1 MADRRRKVSRVRCD
15 AFNDD
20 PLRVGRI
27 ATGIP
32 PQSEIAL
39 CSARLSAAS
48 HPVRLTILFALELE
62 ALCVCELSSLL
73 EMSAPAAM
81 HHIQRLAGE
90 GLIDVEK
97 RGKFAEY
104 FLTELGQEIVG
115 WAHTFSEAKAS
126 A

>member
-1 MADRRRKVSRVRCD
+1 MADRRKKVGRIRCD

-20 PLRVGRI
+20 PLRVARV
-27 ATGIP
+27 ATSIP
-32 PQSEIAL
+32 PQSAIAL
-39 CSARLSAAS
+39 CAARLSAAS
-48 HPVRLTILFALELE
+48 HPVRLTILFALEQE
-62 ALCVCELSSLL
+62 ALCVGELSSLL
-73 EMSAPAAM
+73 ETSSPAAM

-104 FLTELGQEIVG
+104 FLTETGQETVD
-115 WAHTFSEAKAS
+115 WAHSWSEAKAS

>member
-1 MADRRRKVSRVRCD
+1 MADRRKKVGRIRCD

-20 PLRVGRI
+20 PLRVARV
-27 ATGIP
+27 ATSIP
-32 PQSEIAL
+32 PHSEIAL

-48 HPVRLTILFALELE
+48 HPVRLTILFALEQE

-73 EMSAPAAM
+73 ETSAPAAM

-104 FLTELGQEIVG
+104 FLTSTGQETVD
-115 WAHTFSEAKAS
+115 WAHSLYEAKAS

>member
-1 MADRRRKVSRVRCD
+1 MADRRKKVGRIRCD

-20 PLRVGRI
+20 PLRVARV
-27 ATGIP
+27 ATNIP

-39 CSARLSAAS
+39 IAARLSAAS
-48 HPVRLTILFALELE
+48 HAVRLTILFALELE

-73 EMSAPAAM
+73 EMSSPAAM

-104 FLTELGQEIVG
+104 FLTETGHETVD
-115 WAHTFSEAKAS
+115 WAHTLSEAKAS